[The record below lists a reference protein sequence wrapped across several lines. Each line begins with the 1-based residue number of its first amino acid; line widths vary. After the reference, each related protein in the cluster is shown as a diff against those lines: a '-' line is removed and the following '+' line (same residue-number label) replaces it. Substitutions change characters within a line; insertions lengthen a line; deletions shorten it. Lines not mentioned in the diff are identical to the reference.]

1 MQVEGPLKK
10 QFGILTHPRL
20 RASGCI
26 GFPYLEQSEYRLAWA
41 GEPDRMGELRMNVHE
56 AIKNRRSVREYSP
69 RPIPPA
75 SVARLRDA
83 LRLAPSACN
92 LQPWRFVLVSD
103 PQLRG
108 QIAQVANEQQFI
120 AQAPLLVVAC
130 GFPDQAY
137 QHMGG
142 HGNSVDIDVAI
153 ALDHLTLA
161 AVAEGLGT
169 CWIGA
174 FNEGK
179 VKALLRIPKEAKI
192 VAMMPIGF
200 PLSDRL
206 IHPLASDA
214 RKDEVSLFD
223 QDHFSQ
229 QP

>member
-1 MQVEGPLKK
+1 
-10 QFGILTHPRL
+10 
-20 RASGCI
+20 
-26 GFPYLEQSEYRLAWA
+26 
-41 GEPDRMGELRMNVHE
+41 MGALSMNVHE
-56 AIKNRRSVREYSP
+56 AIKNRRSVREFSA

-83 LRLAPSACN
+83 MRFAPSACN

-103 PQLRG
+103 PYLRD
-108 QIAQVANEQQFI
+108 QVAKAANGQLFI
-120 AQAPLLVVAC
+120 AKAPLLVVAC
-130 GFPDQAY
+130 GFPDRAY

-174 FNEGK
+174 FDERK
-179 VKALLRIPKEAKI
+179 VMTLLRIPTEAKI

-200 PLSDRL
+200 PISETS
-206 IHPLASDA
+206 IHAIANDA
-214 RKDEVSLFD
+214 RKEEACIFDE
-223 QDHFSQ
+223 DHFRH